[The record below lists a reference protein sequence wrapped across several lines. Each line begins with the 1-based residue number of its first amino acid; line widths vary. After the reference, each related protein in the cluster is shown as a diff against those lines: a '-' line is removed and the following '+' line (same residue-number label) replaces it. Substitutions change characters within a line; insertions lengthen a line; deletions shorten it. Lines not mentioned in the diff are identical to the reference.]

1 MLPIV
6 ALTTEQALRLI
17 PTPQRL
23 ASAALGASRFQTT
36 FRIVVAAAYLQPAV
50 ACAAGETAP
59 LLFTALFSQIGGFL
73 VPYSCPI
80 RIF

>member
-17 PTPQRL
+17 PTPQL

-36 FRIVVAAAYLQPAV
+36 FRIVVAAAIPYHRH
-50 ACAAGETAP
+50 
-59 LLFTALFSQIGGFL
+59 FTL
-73 VPYSCPI
+73 
-80 RIF
+80 

>member
-1 MLPIV
+1 MALSSQLKEFSAVAGGFALYLMLPIV

-36 FRIVVAAAYLQPAV
+36 FRIVVAAAIPALPP
-50 ACAAGETAP
+50 AFYCSP
-59 LLFTALFSQIGGFL
+59 RSW
-73 VPYSCPI
+73 
-80 RIF
+80 

>member
-36 FRIVVAAAYLQPAV
+36 FRIVVAAAIPAIPP
-50 ACAAGETAP
+50 A
-59 LLFTALFSQIGGFL
+59 F
-73 VPYSCPI
+73 YSL
-80 RIF
+80 